1 MLTVDVNDEA
11 SRKGLFVVDVSL
23 EGVVGTDEIVPNT
36 RLQIFK
42 AMRKTLQKIVHL
54 VRLIYCIERKGK
66 MV

>member
-23 EGVVGTDEIVPNT
+23 EDVVGVDEIVPNT

-42 AMRKTLQKIVHL
+42 SMRKTLQEIVHL
-54 VRLIYCIERKGK
+54 V
-66 MV
+66 